1 LPRHDNFH
9 SFDNEW
15 LSGVNRAKMKKER
28 VLGFLGLVMFVGCT
42 PESVP
47 VEQKPIPQLI
57 IGDPSEYGSDS
68 LIVFPVGMTYIVPQT
83 SGEVSKDQEGDDE
96 AMVSEGYAVDEV
108 VNEANGRT
116 TYNYNVKMEDQ
127 GMLSNSYGSYQVY
140 ENLDVENVDI
150 RNLIFYNKFTGES
163 KKLLQE
169 KLHIISFSIHY
180 EFGDEPIIM
189 YDVVKNDYNADSLYN
204 SSDPVML
211 FISDM
216 SGNNFIQLTPEDETY
231 LTYFYYAESNR
242 LLLKVSKD
250 GDNNKSFDPYDQTF
264 FREVDLKKPA
274 MGETLFGEDMMQDL
288 MDQL

>member
-1 LPRHDNFH
+1 
-9 SFDNEW
+9 
-15 LSGVNRAKMKKER
+15 MKKER

-96 AMVSEGYAVDEV
+96 AMVSEGYAADEV

>member
-1 LPRHDNFH
+1 
-9 SFDNEW
+9 
-15 LSGVNRAKMKKER
+15 MKNAFY
-28 VLGFLGLVMFVGCT
+28 VLTIGFAATLVTACSEETVVT
-42 PESVP
+42 QE
-47 VEQKPIPQLI
+47 KPIPQLI
-57 IGDPSEYGSDS
+57 IGDPADYGSDS
-68 LIVFPVGMTYIVPQT
+68 LIVFPVGMTYIVPEQN
-83 SGEVSKDQEGDDE
+83 GEKKLENGSDAE
-96 AMVSEGYAVDEV
+96 EGYETEHYAADEV

-116 TYNYNVKMEDQ
+116 TYNYNVKMQDQ
-127 GMLSNSYGSYQVY
+127 GLSSNSYGSYQVY

-163 KKLLQE
+163 KKLLDE

-189 YDVVKNDYNADSLYN
+189 YDVVKNDYNEDSLYN

-216 SGNNFIQLTPEDETY
+216 SGANFTQLTPEDETY
-231 LTYFYYAESNR
+231 LTYFYYSESNR

-250 GDNNKSFDPYDQTF
+250 GDGNKAFDPYDQTI
-264 FREVDLKKPA
+264 FREVDLKNPA
-274 MGETLFGEDMMQDL
+274 MGETLFGEDMIQDL